1 MNLLKMIHEQNISR
15 ITFLSDI
22 GDIKPLSFNNLSI
35 KDLFFF

>member
-1 MNLLKMIHEQNISR
+1 MINKQNISR

-35 KDLFFF
+35 KDLFIFFENR